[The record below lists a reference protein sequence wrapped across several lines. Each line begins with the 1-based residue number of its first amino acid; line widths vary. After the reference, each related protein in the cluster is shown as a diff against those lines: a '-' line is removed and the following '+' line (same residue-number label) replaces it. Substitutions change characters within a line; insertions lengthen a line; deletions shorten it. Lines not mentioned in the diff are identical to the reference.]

1 MPPIT
6 LWFLQASRS
15 IRTAWLLEELQ
26 LPYTVKFFDRTPEG
40 KAPQSLKEA
49 AGSPLGKAPT
59 IQDGDL
65 TIYESGAIT
74 EYLCE
79 KYDKENRLIPSSVN
93 EPARVKVQQWIHAS
107 EATFAL
113 HGIAVLYARWTLPE
127 AVKADGRTLE
137 AMEAQMA
144 GNVQNDIDW
153 LEAELKA
160 SKGRFL
166 LGDEVT
172 AADIMMH
179 FSLSFILARQLGT
192 KGRSWPA
199 VEKWLGDCEGTEGF
213 RRAVGKTG
221 HKM

>member
-1 MPPIT
+1 MSPIT

-15 IRTAWLLEELQ
+15 IRTAWLLEELN

-40 KAPQSLKEA
+40 KAPQALKES
-49 AGSPLGKAPT
+49 AGNPLGKAPT

-79 KYDKENRLIPSSVN
+79 KYDKENRLIPSNAN
-93 EPARVKVQQWIHAS
+93 EAARIKVQQWIHAS
-107 EATFAL
+107 EGTFAL
-113 HGIAVLYARWTLPE
+113 HGIALLYARMTMPE
-127 AVKADGRTLE
+127 AVKADGKTLAE
-137 AMEAQMA
+137 MEAKMA

-160 SKGRFL
+160 STGRFL

-172 AADIMMH
+172 AADVMMH
-179 FSLSFILARQLGT
+179 FTLKFCLKRELGT

-199 VEKWLGDCEGTEGF
+199 VEKWVGDCEATEGYK
-213 RRAVGKTG
+213 RAVEKTG
-221 HKM
+221 HKF